1 MGPCPRSVN
10 IMNPFEAIGLLF
22 ALLVATTLLGVVW
35 RARQGRVARVTGD
48 IIVPAD
54 VATTLDFGPAAT
66 LLQFSTELCARCP
79 GTRRLLATVAESR
92 PGVVHVDV
100 DLTHRADLANRYS
113 ILQTPTTL
121 ILDGA
126 GRVRARVG
134 GAPDRAKINEALDS
148 IKPTA
153 RTLSPASGS
162 SHAER

>member
-1 MGPCPRSVN
+1 
-10 IMNPFEAIGLLF
+10 MNPLEALGLLL
-22 ALLVATTLLGVVW
+22 ALLAGTTVLGLLW
-35 RARQGRVARVTGD
+35 RARQGRVTQISGQ
-48 IIVPAD
+48 IIRQAD
-54 VATTLDFGPAAT
+54 VAATTPFGAAAT

-79 GTRRLLATVAESR
+79 GTRRLLGAVADSR

-134 GAPDRAKINEALDS
+134 GAPNRAAIAAALDDFEPGS
-148 IKPTA
+148 RRST
-153 RTLSPASGS
+153 TLGS
-162 SHAER
+162 SYVNR

>member
-1 MGPCPRSVN
+1 
-10 IMNPFEAIGLLF
+10 MNPLEAIGLLL
-22 ALLVATTLLGVVW
+22 ALLAGTTVLGLFW
-35 RARQGRVARVTGD
+35 RARQGRVTQISGQ
-48 IIVPAD
+48 IISQAD
-54 VATTLDFGPAAT
+54 VAAATPFGAAAT

-79 GTRRLLATVAESR
+79 GTRRLLGAVADSR

-134 GAPDRAKINEALDS
+134 GAPNRAAIAAALDDFAS
-148 IKPTA
+148 RRST
-153 RTLSPASGS
+153 TLGS
-162 SHAER
+162 SYANR

>member
-1 MGPCPRSVN
+1 
-10 IMNPFEAIGLLF
+10 MNPLEAIGLLL
-22 ALLVATTLLGVVW
+22 ALLAGATVLGLFW
-35 RARQGRVARVTGD
+35 RARQGRVTQISGQ
-48 IIVPAD
+48 IIRPAD
-54 VATTLDFGPAAT
+54 VAAATPFGAAAT

-79 GTRRLLATVAESR
+79 GTRRLLGAVADSR

-134 GAPDRAKINEALDS
+134 GAPNRAAIAAALDNFEPDS
-148 IKPTA
+148 GRST
-153 RTLSPASGS
+153 TLRS
-162 SHAER
+162 SYVNR

>member
-1 MGPCPRSVN
+1 
-10 IMNPFEAIGLLF
+10 MNPLEAIGLLL
-22 ALLVATTLLGVVW
+22 ALLAGTTVLGLLW
-35 RARQGRVARVTGD
+35 RVRQGRVTQVSGQ
-48 IIVPAD
+48 IIRQAD
-54 VATTLDFGPAAT
+54 VAATTAFGQTAT

-79 GTRRLLATVAESR
+79 GTRRLLGAVADSR

-134 GAPDRAKINEALDS
+134 GAPNRAAIAATLDEFELDPHRS
-148 IKPTA
+148 THD
-153 RTLSPASGS
+153 GS
-162 SHAER
+162 SYVNR

>member
-1 MGPCPRSVN
+1 
-10 IMNPFEAIGLLF
+10 MNSLEAIGLVL
-22 ALLVATTLLGVVW
+22 ALLAGTTVLGLLW
-35 RARQGRVARVTGD
+35 RARQGRVTAVSGQ
-48 IIVPAD
+48 IIRQAD
-54 VATTLDFGPAAT
+54 VAATTAFGATAT

-79 GTRRLLATVAESR
+79 GTRRLLGSVADSR

-134 GAPDRAKINEALDS
+134 GPPNRAASAAVLDDVEPGPGRS
-148 IKPTA
+148 TKD
-153 RTLSPASGS
+153 GS
-162 SHAER
+162 SDANR

>member
-1 MGPCPRSVN
+1 
-10 IMNPFEAIGLLF
+10 MNPLEAIGLLL
-22 ALLVATTLLGVVW
+22 ALLAGTTVLGLFW
-35 RARQGRVARVTGD
+35 RARQGRVTQISGQ
-48 IIVPAD
+48 IIRPAD
-54 VATTLDFGPAAT
+54 VAVATPFGVAAT

-79 GTRRLLATVAESR
+79 GTRRLLGAVADSR

-134 GAPDRAKINEALDS
+134 GAPNRAAIAAALDNFEPDS
-148 IKPTA
+148 GRST
-153 RTLSPASGS
+153 TLRS
-162 SHAER
+162 SYVNR

>member
-1 MGPCPRSVN
+1 
-10 IMNPFEAIGLLF
+10 MNPLEAIGLLF
-22 ALLVATTLLGVVW
+22 ALLAATTLLGVAW
-35 RARQGRVARVTGD
+35 RARQGKVARVTGD
-48 IIVPAD
+48 IIRPAD

-79 GTRRLLATVAESR
+79 GTRRLLDAVAGSR

-121 ILDGA
+121 ILDGS

-134 GAPDRAKINEALDS
+134 GAPNRAEINATLDS
-148 IKPTA
+148 IAPA
-153 RTLSPASGS
+153 AGTLSAASGS

>member
-1 MGPCPRSVN
+1 
-10 IMNPFEAIGLLF
+10 MNPLEAIGLLL
-22 ALLVATTLLGVVW
+22 ALLAGTTVLGLFW
-35 RARQGRVARVTGD
+35 RARQGRVTQISGQ
-48 IIVPAD
+48 IIRQTD
-54 VATTLDFGPAAT
+54 VAAATPFGAAAT

-79 GTRRLLATVAESR
+79 GTRRLLGAVADSR

-134 GAPDRAKINEALDS
+134 GAPNRAAIAAALDNFEPGS
-148 IKPTA
+148 GRST
-153 RTLSPASGS
+153 TLWS
-162 SHAER
+162 SYVNG